1 MHEMGMC
8 RAVLAAVERRAKG
21 RPVERIGVRVGE
33 ALAVDPA
40 VFEQGFQML
49 AQNGVADGATTE
61 IESTSGETLM
71 LTWLRYRDRATPVA
85 APAGPSPQEEG

>member
-8 RAVLAAVERRAKG
+8 QAVLAAVERRAQG
-21 RPVERIGVRVGE
+21 RPVERIGVRVGD

-40 VFEQGFQML
+40 VFEQGFQIL
-49 AQNGVADGATTE
+49 AQDGVADGATTE

-71 LTWLRYRDRATPVA
+71 LTWLRYRDPATSTA
-85 APAGPSPQEEG
+85 APAGPCPHEEG